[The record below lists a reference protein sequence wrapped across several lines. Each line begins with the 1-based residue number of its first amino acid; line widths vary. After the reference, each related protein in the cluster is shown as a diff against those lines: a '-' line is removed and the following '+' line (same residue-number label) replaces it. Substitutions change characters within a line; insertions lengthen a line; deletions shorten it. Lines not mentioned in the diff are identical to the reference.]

1 MSSLSGLRQR
11 IATVATIKKTTHA
24 MRLIAMSNHARLRG
38 DLERLR
44 QYTSDVETIGVPATS
59 GHSTQD
65 NTRRVFVI
73 VGSEKGL
80 CGSFNTTLFE
90 YCSRE
95 IFPQVSTDSVFISVG
110 KQVREHLEEKGI
122 PRIAQYEP
130 LSLATFKEHARNL
143 AQRIMID
150 HVHDRIVFV
159 FNESKTFFVR
169 TVSMRDYRVDFF
181 SAHQAGDS
189 SVEGDVQALGE
200 YRERLRLQSFIL
212 RCFGESLIAEQA
224 ARFMSMDL
232 STRNAEALLEGMRLD
247 YNKMRQALITRE
259 LTDLTSAL

>member
-1 MSSLSGLRQR
+1 MSSLSALRQR

-44 QYTSDVETIGVPATS
+44 QYSSDVETIGVPVMS
-59 GHSTQD
+59 GRDSRAEGRD
-65 NTRRVFVI
+65 VFVI
-73 VGSEKGL
+73 IGSEKGL

-90 YCSRE
+90 HCSRE
-95 IFPQVSTDSVFISVG
+95 ILPHVDANSLFISVG
-110 KQVREHLEEKGI
+110 KQVREYLEEKDR
-122 PRIAQYEP
+122 PLFARYEP
-130 LSLATFKEHARNL
+130 LSIGTFREHARIL

-150 HVHDRIVFV
+150 HSVDRLVFV

-169 TVSMRDYRVDFF
+169 AITTREYRVDFS
-181 SAHQAGDS
+181 SAHAVGDIA
-189 SVEGDVQALGE
+189 VEGDVRTLVE
-200 YRERLRLQSFIL
+200 YRERLRLQAFIL

-259 LTDLTSAL
+259 LTDLASAL